1 MKFQFRFRLPALLT
15 LSTVLFAACASPRP
29 DQQFPLQCSQCAFTE
44 AKGVRVVSGKL
55 HNDSSKTIETVTLAV
70 KFQDAK
76 GNLVAEENIALPIPA
91 LNPQDT
97 REFSVRV
104 SNNAPPVTQA
114 LIRFETAKGGD
125 RLSSDVALLLV
136 VGLDQD
142 Q

>member
-1 MKFQFRFRLPALLT
+1 M
-15 LSTVLFAACASPRP
+15 
-29 DQQFPLQCSQCAFTE
+29 
-44 AKGVRVVSGKL
+44 VSGKL

-70 KFQDAK
+70 KFQEAK
-76 GNLVAEENIALPIPA
+76 GNVVAEENIALPIPA
-91 LNPQDT
+91 LKPQDT

-114 LIRFETAKGGD
+114 LVRFETAKGGD